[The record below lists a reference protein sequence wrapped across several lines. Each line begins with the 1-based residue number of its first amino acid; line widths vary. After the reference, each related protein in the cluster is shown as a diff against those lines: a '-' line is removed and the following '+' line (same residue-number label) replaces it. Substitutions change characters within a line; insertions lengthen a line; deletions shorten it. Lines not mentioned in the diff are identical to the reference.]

1 MSLQRTHPVK
11 QQSGHD
17 GKYRY
22 QEFTMLPLL
31 SFHAL
36 VAHRGDGLRPELL
49 ALLQREAP
57 PQMPS
62 SNVSHQ
68 PASIQTGEGAE
79 LVLNDP
85 TAE

>member
-1 MSLQRTHPVK
+1 MRPVK
-11 QQSGHD
+11 RQAGHD

-49 ALLQREAP
+49 ALLQGEAA

-62 SNVSHQ
+62 SNVSNQ
-68 PASIQTGEGAE
+68 PAAAEKGDGAE
-79 LVLNDP
+79 RTLHDL
-85 TAE
+85 TTE